1 MSFLPVSVEICVVLQ
16 IAVCG
21 DDTKWNHILSNILI
35 QNTKTKYNQSFT
47 PTFQI
52 CHVFLQLFIYTIVG
66 CVFTHWPKMPET
78 HVSCRHSSVR
88 LSHHPDNNDATGA
101 GGGAAGRRQCVFV
114 NPPAAVDWSV
124 GRSSGERRSLAPLPC
139 SSPTSTVH
147 PTPPPLPTYPSLP
160 PLPLPPDR
168 HQQRHRSS
176 S

>member
-1 MSFLPVSVEICVVLQ
+1 
-16 IAVCG
+16 
-21 DDTKWNHILSNILI
+21 
-35 QNTKTKYNQSFT
+35 
-47 PTFQI
+47 
-52 CHVFLQLFIYTIVG
+52 
-66 CVFTHWPKMPET
+66 MPET

-160 PLPLPPDR
+160 LPPYLFLQTGINNATDPHHKR
-168 HQQRHRSS
+168 ALENIIAWSNVTGNLYIFISKINASSERSIIINYWFFCK
-176 S
+176 